1 MHQPNEVKYAVVTA
15 DLAVAPKPGAVLYGI
30 VCIANGTMAAIYDN
44 ASAASGNV
52 LIPSQALTA
61 GQSFLF
67 GGLGVTVNA
76 GIYADWTSGTFLVL
90 YQEP

>member
-15 DLAVAPKPGAVLYGI
+15 DAAVAAKPGAVLYGI
-30 VCIANGTMAAIYDN
+30 VCTSAGTMAGIYDN
-44 ASAASGNV
+44 ASAASGPL

-67 GGLGVTVNA
+67 GGVGIVVNN
-76 GIYADWTSGTFLVL
+76 GIFADWTSGTFLVL

>member
-15 DLAVAPKPGAVLYGI
+15 DMAVAPKSGAVLYGI
-30 VCIANGTMAAIYDN
+30 VCTSSGTLAGVYDN
-44 ASAASGNV
+44 ASAASGPL

-61 GQSFLF
+61 GQSFYF
-67 GGLGVTVNA
+67 GGAGVMVNN
-76 GIYADWTSGTFLVL
+76 GIFADWTSGTFLVL

>member
-15 DLAVAPKPGAVLYGI
+15 DMAVAPKAGAVLFGI
-30 VCIANGTMAAIYDN
+30 VCISAGTMAGVYDN
-44 ASAASGNV
+44 ASAASGPL
-52 LIPSQALTA
+52 LIPSQALTT
-61 GQSFLF
+61 GQTFLF
-67 GGLGVTVNA
+67 GGIGLVVNA